1 MQVHVSD
8 SSTVAD
14 HCKTFALSDP
24 KDNDYSVICNH
35 QHNDKCDRCYEIT
48 STIDEIEI
56 TLQEQWRAKH
66 IEEAAKEETEFRI
79 RSSREHINAWKS
91 HLIRYVNQDQARVHL
106 LENLDRSSVFLPTK
120 YRESQQDWF
129 AKRGIS
135 WHITVATRRGEDED
149 FEIMTF
155 VHILESCNQDYC
167 AVIAFMADVI
177 KQLKKAMPLLTTVFY
192 RQDNASCYHNG
203 PTIVSAKDVG
213 RREGVCIK
221 RFDARKRLV

>member
-8 SSTVAD
+8 NSTVAD
-14 HCKTFALSDP
+14 HCKAFALSDP
-24 KDNDYSVICNH
+24 KDNDYNVVCDH
-35 QHNDKCDRCYEIT
+35 QHNDKCDRCDEIT

-56 TLQEQWRAKH
+56 ALQEQWKARH
-66 IEEAAKEETEFRI
+66 IEEAAKEEVEFSI
-79 RSSREHINAWKS
+79 RNSREHINAWKS
-91 HLIRYVNQDQARVHL
+91 HLIRCVNQDQARVDL
-106 LENLDRSSVFLPTK
+106 LENLDRSSVFLVQDWAMKYLPTK

-167 AVIAFMADVI
+167 AVIAIISDVI
-177 KQLKKAMPLLTTVFY
+177 K
-192 RQDNASCYHNG
+192 
-203 PTIVSAKDVG
+203 
-213 RREGVCIK
+213 
-221 RFDARKRLV
+221 